1 MNYDVRDLVSL
12 QADIFAAFVPRDLW
26 LKRKSATEGRPNAQ
40 AALGVGPAFQLK
52 PHCGAMGGT
61 EPLYETR
68 ERPFSLR
75 SPRRLGMMVE
85 VNMCRVHHMFGFLFR
100 K

>member
-26 LKRKSATEGRPNAQ
+26 LKRKSATEVRPNAQ
-40 AALGVGPAFQLK
+40 AALGVSPAFQLK
-52 PHCGAMGGT
+52 PHCGAMEGR

-75 SPRRLGMMVE
+75 SLRRLKMMVE
-85 VNMCRVHHMFGFLFR
+85 VNMCRVHHMFGFLTR

>member
-1 MNYDVRDLVSL
+1 MSYDVRDLVSL

-40 AALGVGPAFQLK
+40 AALGVGPAYQLK
-52 PHCGAMGGT
+52 SHCGAMEGRGL
-61 EPLYETR
+61 LYETR
-68 ERPFSLR
+68 EGPFSLR
-75 SPRRLGMMVE
+75 SPRQRGMMVE
-85 VNMCRVHHMFGFLFR
+85 VNMCRVHHMFGFLTR